1 MASCPQPRNRL
12 RERRSENDVMSIYM
26 WKKEAGNKGR
36 EVKKVERNENKEM
49 LERLVPRDFGS
60 GRKFL
65 GKRSQKG
72 CQCEKP
78 GIM

>member
-1 MASCPQPRNRL
+1 
-12 RERRSENDVMSIYM
+12 M